1 MIVENLTIEA
11 GKKKIVENFSF
22 KLDKGI
28 EVIYGECD
36 TGKTTLMVSIAG
48 LEDFFELKVHGKV
61 SADCSILF
69 EETDNQIIGYRV
81 KDEIKIAKI
90 KQDYLKILGLDGYE
104 DREIHTLSG
113 GELKKLCIAEALS
126 KNKKE
131 IILDDP
137 ESHLDPQALEDLWNI
152 LIKLSNDR
160 AILILTRRPD
170 LYDVPE
176 VHTMDCK
183 RIQNEFQIR
192 PISKKRI
199 GQNDAVIGRG
209 ITFPYGDRTIFN
221 NVDFR
226 IKGGISVITGRNG
239 SGKTTLLK
247 IISGLLVADGE
258 LMLKSNSVSYVHQFP
273 YKAFF
278 YDFVWEE
285 ANAAL
290 GENYNEIL
298 DLFGINPEKKISELN
313 RSEKTLL
320 AIACALKADIVC
332 LDEPTSSLDLKGIE
346 ILMDVLE
353 SVSKDFIIASNDRTF
368 IKALRGS
375 CTFYKI
381 EGGRIHEEQD

>member
-1 MIVENLTIEA
+1 MRIENLTIEA
-11 GKKKIVENFSF
+11 KNRKIIENFSF
-22 KLDKGI
+22 KMDKGI
-28 EVIYGECD
+28 EIIYGECN
-36 TGKTTLMVSIAG
+36 TGKTALMVSIAG
-48 LEDFFELKVHGKV
+48 LENFFELKVHGKIF
-61 SADCSILF
+61 ADCSILF

-81 KDEIKIAKI
+81 QDEIKIAKI
-90 KQDYLKILGLDGYE
+90 NNEYLKVLGLNDYE
-104 DREIHTLSG
+104 NREIHTLSG

-152 LIKLSNDR
+152 LIKLSKEKT
-160 AILILTRRPD
+160 ILILTRRPD

-176 VHTMDCK
+176 IYTIDGK
-183 RIQNEFQIR
+183 RVLNRFKIMS
-192 PISKKRI
+192 ISTRI
-199 GQNDAVIGRG
+199 SNDSIVIGRG
-209 ITFPYGDRTIFN
+209 ISFSYGDRPIFN
-221 NVDFR
+221 NINFE
-226 IKGGISVITGRNG
+226 IKGGISVVTGRNG

-247 IISGLLVADGE
+247 IISGLLHADGKLE
-258 LMLKSNSVSYVHQFP
+258 IKSNSVSYVHQFP

-290 GENYNEIL
+290 GDNYGDIL
-298 DLFGINPEKKISELN
+298 DLFNLNPEKRISELS

-320 AIACALKADIVC
+320 AIACALKADIIC

-346 ILMDVLE
+346 TLMNVFE
-353 SVSKDFIIASNDRTF
+353 EINKDFIIASNDKTF
-368 IKALRGS
+368 IIALKGS

-381 EGGRIHEEQD
+381 EGGNIYEEQN